1 MIQNLKYMNIEVSPD
16 LPNLKDDPM
25 KNVDINLVRD
35 IVIFGAFYPNY
46 YIKYHN
52 DERVKDAHR

>member
-1 MIQNLKYMNIEVSPD
+1 MNIEVSPD